1 MEEMGQSLLLLL
13 VLLVWSSWN
22 LLYFMENLLFL

>member
-22 LLYFMENLLFL
+22 LLYFMESLLFL